1 MNPFQ
6 YLRPGS
12 VEQAR
17 AWLIEHPDA
26 RLLAGGQSLLAAM
39 KLGLNAPS
47 HLIDL
52 QDIPALNDISLAGD
66 ELWIGAMATHARVA
80 ASTHVR
86 AFAPML
92 AQLAGGIADAQVRQV
107 GTLGGALANNDPAA
121 CWPAGVLALG
131 ATLVSTAG
139 AVKADDF
146 FQGLY
151 GTALARGDVLLG
163 VRFARPAAAHYLK
176 QEQPA
181 SRFALVGVAVSRFA
195 TPGTTGGHKVRV
207 AITGLGHG
215 VQRWPA
221 AERALA
227 GQWAPVALSDVF
239 WPEAAAQGDVQ
250 ASAEYR
256 AHLAGVLCRRA
267 VAALTGLP
275 AHAAPAERSARA
287 ERSEHGERGEGA
299 VGVAFAATST
309 RTAAAP
315 QAVQANTAPQ
325 SSLAGAHALALP
337 LAQVWQGLLDPAVL
351 QACLPGCEA
360 LQQTAPHAYSAMVKI
375 GLGPVSARFQA
386 RVSLS
391 DLVPP
396 GAAGHAACVLNF
408 AGQST
413 GLGGGEGQAQVRLRA
428 DGNGTRLTWQA
439 QARVSGKLAQFG
451 NRLVQASARKLSD
464 EFFVRFAAR
473 LGGAGADLTPIR
485 RGVLAR
491 VWAAWLRGWRRLF
504 GAR

>member
-1 MNPFQ
+1 MSPFH
-6 YLRPGS
+6 YLRPRS
-12 VEQAR
+12 IEQAR
-17 AWLIEHPDA
+17 AWLLEHPDA

-52 QDIPALNDISLAGD
+52 QGIPGLNDISLAGN
-66 ELWIGAMATHARVA
+66 ELWIGAMATHACVA
-80 ASTHVR
+80 ASPQVR

-163 VRFARPAAAHYLK
+163 VRFARPVAAHYLK

-195 TPGTTGGHKVRV
+195 TPGTSAGHTVRV

-227 GQWAPVALSDVF
+227 GQWAPVALNDVF

-267 VAALTGLP
+267 VAVMTGLP
-275 AHAAPAERSARA
+275 AQAAPAAMP
-287 ERSEHGERGEGA
+287 
-299 VGVAFAATST
+299 VVAPVCAPA
-309 RTAAAP
+309 RTAAAL
-315 QAVQANTAPQ
+315 QAAPADTAPPATF
-325 SSLAGAHALALP
+325 AGAHALALP

-360 LQQTAPHAYSAMVKI
+360 LQQTAPHHYTASVKV

-386 RVSLS
+386 SVSLNE
-391 DLVPP
+391 LAPP
-396 GAAGHAACVLNF
+396 DAAGQAGCLLLF
-408 AGQST
+408 AGQAA

-428 DGNGTRLTWQA
+428 DGNGTHLTWQA
-439 QARVSGKLAQFG
+439 QARVNGKLAQFG
-451 NRLVQASARKLSD
+451 NRLVQASARHLSD

-473 LGGAGADLTPIR
+473 LGGAGADLTPLR
-485 RGVLAR
+485 RGALAR
-491 VWAAWLRGWRRLF
+491 ARAAWLRGWRRLF
-504 GAR
+504 GVRSSR